1 MQDNMITF
9 RQATTADSLLLS
21 RGLHA
26 ALLINDVTDERL
38 RRFAD
43 LVCSRHDVLYSP
55 QNTTVAMADGNE
67 AGIITAYDG
76 SRYAAMRQVT
86 MPLLKR
92 EFDIEFPE
100 MEDETEAGEYYLDSL
115 AVMPEFRN
123 RGIGR
128 ALLTH
133 AIAEGKRLGLAVT
146 LAVDPDNTGA
156 QRLYH
161 SLGFR
166 HMRDIFI
173 FGHTYW
179 KWRV

>member
-1 MQDNMITF
+1 MITF
-9 RQATTADSLLLS
+9 RQATIADSLLLS

-26 ALLINDVTDERL
+26 ALLINDASEERL
-38 RRFAD
+38 SRFAD
-43 LVCSRHDVLYSP
+43 IVCCRPDVLYSP
-55 QNTTVAMADGNE
+55 QNTTIAVVDGE
-67 AGIITAYDG
+67 DAGIITAYDG

-128 ALLTH
+128 ALLSH
-133 AIAEGKRLGLAVT
+133 AIAEGQRLGLAVT
-146 LAVDPDNTGA
+146 LAVDPGNIGA
-156 QRLYH
+156 QKLYR

-179 KWRV
+179 KWKV

>member
-1 MQDNMITF
+1 MITF

-26 ALLINDVTDERL
+26 ALLINDASEERL
-38 RRFAD
+38 SRFAD
-43 LVCSRHDVLYSP
+43 IVCCRPDVLYSP
-55 QNTTVAMADGNE
+55 QNTTIAVVDGE
-67 AGIITAYDG
+67 DAGIITAYDG

-100 MEDETEAGEYYLDSL
+100 MEDETEEGEYYLDSL

-128 ALLTH
+128 ALLSH
-133 AIAEGKRLGLAVT
+133 AIAEGQRLGLAVT
-146 LAVDPDNTGA
+146 LAVDPDNIGA
-156 QRLYH
+156 QKLYR

-179 KWRV
+179 KWKV

>member
-1 MQDNMITF
+1 MITF

-26 ALLINDVTDERL
+26 ALLINDASEERL
-38 RRFAD
+38 SRFAD
-43 LVCSRHDVLYSP
+43 IVCCRPDVLYSP
-55 QNTTVAMADGNE
+55 QNTTIAVVDGE
-67 AGIITAYDG
+67 DAGIITAYDG
-76 SRYAAMRQVT
+76 SHYAAMRQVT

-128 ALLTH
+128 ALLSH
-133 AIAEGKRLGLAVT
+133 AIAEGQRLGLAVT
-146 LAVDPDNTGA
+146 LAVDPDNIGA
-156 QRLYH
+156 QKLYR

-179 KWRV
+179 KWKV